1 MKKKRPTEDAAVRHA
16 SMIEILASTAIS
28 GMKLVDCILAT
39 DPNENYEPSQKL
51 ARQLQDQIEVLSAAA
66 QEYEELFKMIQVE
79 LPPHFAAVRI
89 KNPYYEGNNRP
100 ASSNDEKAGSEFNWD
115 DPF

>member
-1 MKKKRPTEDAAVRHA
+1 MKTKRPTEEATIRHA
-16 SMIEILASTAIS
+16 SVMEILASAAIS
-28 GMKLVDCILAT
+28 SMKLIACIMAT

-51 ARQLQDQIEVLSAAA
+51 AMQLQDQIEVLSAAA

-79 LPPHFAAVRI
+79 LPPHFAAIRI

-100 ASSNDEKAGSEFNWD
+100 ASSNDEKAGSEFDWD
-115 DPF
+115 SPF